1 LRARNIKPGFFK
13 NEVLATCAPLSR
25 ILFAG
30 LWCLADREGRLED
43 RPRRIK
49 AELLPYDTC
58 DVEALLNDLVD
69 KKDGMGNPL
78 FIVRYKADNGTRY
91 IQILNFSRHQNPH
104 VREPRSTIPA
114 PGVSGAVQVQD
125 PCEHSERPVWAAE
138 EHEVGPADS
147 PLLIPEYISP
157 QSEPA
162 DRCPHQEIIALYHQV
177 LHQLP
182 EVKIWNHQRQ
192 RFLRQRW
199 KEETKR
205 QDLTWWND
213 FFEFIR
219 DKCPFLLGQNE
230 KGWQADLEW
239 IVRPNNFVK
248 IIEGKYELK

>member
-1 LRARNIKPGFFK
+1 
-13 NEVLATCAPLSR
+13 
-25 ILFAG
+25 
-30 LWCLADREGRLED
+30 
-43 RPRRIK
+43 
-49 AELLPYDTC
+49 
-58 DVEALLNDLVD
+58 
-69 KKDGMGNPL
+69 
-78 FIVRYKADNGTRY
+78 
-91 IQILNFSRHQNPH
+91 
-104 VREPRSTIPA
+104 
-114 PGVSGAVQVQD
+114 VSGAVQVQD